1 MAPTT
6 STVRLRRTMIGTWH
20 TGAGVGTASVIPM
33 ILYDTVWL
41 GNELFPAFGLVPF
54 AVLWGVLYAGLA
66 SIDRLDRLAKTPRSG
81 VALGI
86 AYSALVWMGPQ
97 VGEPIGQGT
106 FTVNGAV
113 QVVLFGA
120 VLGFVYAYS
129 PDVGI
134 E

>member
-1 MAPTT
+1 MTP
-6 STVRLRRTMIGTWH
+6 VCRRP
-20 TGAGVGTASVIPM
+20 SRRSSPM
-33 ILYDTVWL
+33 EKLEFFRVLDNLYDAVWL

-66 SIDRLDRLAKTPRSG
+66 SIDRIQRLAATPRTG
-81 VALGI
+81 VPLGV
-86 AYSALVWMGPQ
+86 AYSALAWIGPQ
-97 VGEPIGQGT
+97 FGEPIGQGT

-120 VLGFVYAYS
+120 VLGPVYAYS
-129 PDVGI
+129 PDVGV

>member
-1 MAPTT
+1 MASTT
-6 STVRLRRTMIGTWH
+6 STDRLRRTVIGTWH
-20 TGAGVGTASVIPM
+20 TGVGAGIASVIPM

-66 SIDRLDRLAKTPRSG
+66 SIDRIQRLAATPRTG
-81 VALGI
+81 VPLGV

-120 VLGFVYAYS
+120 VLGLVYAYS
-129 PDVGI
+129 PDVGV